1 MEKSNKKSKEKTAL
15 SHLSKDGKINMV
27 DVSGKPLSSRIARA
41 SGWISLNRESL
52 SLVRE
57 NGIKKGSVL
66 TTAQIAGIMAAKRTW
81 DVIPLCHS
89 LILNKVDVTLT
100 IENNGIKAES
110 YISCT
115 GNTGVEMEALH
126 AVSVA
131 LLTVYDMCKAV
142 DKKMVIS
149 EIKLDEKTKEVI

>member
-1 MEKSNKKSKEKTAL
+1 MENSNKNSKEKTAL
-15 SHLSKDGKINMV
+15 SHLSKDGNINMV
-27 DVSGKPLSSRIARA
+27 DVSGKPLSLRIARA
-41 SGWISLNRESL
+41 TGWISLTRESL
-52 SLVRE
+52 DLVSE
-57 NGIKKGSVL
+57 NGMKKGSVL

-149 EIKLDEKTKEVI
+149 EIKLEEKTKEVI

>member
-1 MEKSNKKSKEKTAL
+1 MENSNKNRKEKTAL

-27 DVSGKPLSSRIARA
+27 DVSGKPLSLRIARA

-52 SLVRE
+52 DLVRE
-57 NGIKKGSVL
+57 NGMKKGSVL

-89 LILNKVDVTLT
+89 LILNKVDVNLT

-149 EIKLDEKTKEVI
+149 EIKLEEKAKEVI

>member
-1 MEKSNKKSKEKTAL
+1 MENSNKNRKEKTAL

-27 DVSGKPLSSRIARA
+27 DVSGKPLSLRIARA

-52 SLVRE
+52 DLVRE
-57 NGIKKGSVL
+57 NGMKKGSVL

-89 LILNKVDVTLT
+89 LILNKVDVNLT

-149 EIKLDEKTKEVI
+149 EIKLEKKTKEVI

>member
-1 MEKSNKKSKEKTAL
+1 MEQSDNSNKGPAL
-15 SHLSKDGKINMV
+15 SHLSKDGNVNMV
-27 DVSGKPLSSRIARA
+27 DVSGKPLSSRTARA
-41 SGWISLNRESL
+41 TGWISLNGETLRLIE
-52 SLVRE
+52 E

-89 LILNKVDVTLT
+89 LILNKADVNLT
-100 IENNGIKAES
+100 IETIGIKAES
-110 YISCT
+110 YISCI

-142 DKKMVIS
+142 DKNMVIS
-149 EIKLDEKTKEVI
+149 EIRLEEKTKETI